1 MSLPAALPFTAKI
14 EDYKEQAKALFKA
27 ILAGEESA
35 HWRFKWIHP
44 RFRGHPVSA
53 VRTTTLAPADAQ
65 LVLAR
70 EYHFENWDELA
81 KFAETVREDGAV
93 ARFEAAVD
101 AIVAGDIDALRGM
114 LEKNPELAH
123 ARSSRAHHATLL
135 HYLAANGVE
144 DYRQMTPPNAV
155 AIAQLLLSAGAEP
168 DALADMYDEKCT
180 TLSMLV
186 SSSPPHAAGLQGAL
200 AETLLD
206 HGAALVDPG
215 TAYPSALMTA
225 LSFGFID
232 AAEMLAARG
241 TRVDTLPA
249 VAGLGRTAEVARMLP
264 HADAHDR
271 QAALALAAQ
280 LGHAEVVRLLLDAG
294 VDPSV
299 YNPEGFHSHGTPL
312 HHAVWSSHADVVR
325 MLVERGAR
333 LDIKDKIYEGTPLD
347 WAVYGAR
354 TALAEYLREK
364 GAS

>member
-1 MSLPAALPFTAKI
+1 MPEALPFTATVD
-14 EDYKEQAKALFKA
+14 EYKQQAKALFKA

-53 VRTTTLAPADAQ
+53 IRTTTLAPADAQ

-70 EYHFENWDELA
+70 EYHFENWDELVR
-81 KFAETVREDGAV
+81 FAGAVREDGPI
-93 ARFEAAVD
+93 ARFESAVD
-101 AIVAGDIDALRGM
+101 AVISGDIEALRAM
-114 LEKNPELAH
+114 LQRHPELVH
-123 ARSSRAHHATLL
+123 ARSARAHHATLL
-135 HYLAANGVE
+135 HYVAANGVE
-144 DYRQMTPPNAV
+144 DYRQKTPANAV
-155 AIAQLLLSAGAEP
+155 AIARLLLTAGAEP
-168 DALADMYDEKCT
+168 DALADMYDGKCT

-206 HGAALVDPG
+206 HGAALDGPG
-215 TAYPSALMTA
+215 TAYQSALMTA
-225 LSFGFID
+225 LSFGFVD
-232 AAEMLAARG
+232 TAELLAARG
-241 TRVDTLPA
+241 ARVDTLPA
-249 VAGLGRTAEVARMLP
+249 AAGLGRTAEVTRMLP
-264 HADAHDR
+264 RADARDR

-280 LGHAEVVRLLLDAG
+280 LGHSEVVGLLLDAG

-299 YNPEGFHSHGTPL
+299 YNPEGYHSHGTPL

-333 LDIKDKIYEGTPLD
+333 LDMKDKVYEGTPLD
-347 WAVYGAR
+347 WAVYGER
-354 TALAEYLREK
+354 TALADYLREK

>member
-1 MSLPAALPFTAKI
+1 MPEALPFTATI
-14 EDYKEQAKALFKA
+14 DEYKQQAKALFKA

-35 HWRFKWIHP
+35 HWRVKWIHP

-53 VRTTTLAPADAQ
+53 VHTTTLAPADAQ

-70 EYHFENWDELA
+70 EYHFKNWEQLTR
-81 KFAETVREDGAV
+81 FAGAVREDDAV
-93 ARFEAAVD
+93 ARFEEAVD
-101 AIVAGDIDALRGM
+101 MIVSGDIDALR
-114 LEKNPELAH
+114 ELLRKDPGLVH
-123 ARSSRAHHATLL
+123 ARSARSHHATLL

-144 DYRQMTPPNAV
+144 EYRQKTPPNAV

-168 DALADMYDEKCT
+168 DALADTYDERCT
-180 TLSMLV
+180 TLSLLV

-206 HGAALVDPG
+206 HGAALDGPG
-215 TAYPSALMTA
+215 TACQSALMTA
-225 LSFGFID
+225 LSFGFMD
-232 AAEMLAARG
+232 TAQMLAARG
-241 TRVDTLPA
+241 ARVDTLPA
-249 VAGLGRTAEVARMLP
+249 VAGLGRAGEVARMLP
-264 HADAHDR
+264 HAEAADR

-280 LGHAEVVRLLLDAG
+280 LGHVDVVRLLLDAG

-299 YNPEGFHSHGTPL
+299 YNPEGYHSHGTPL

-333 LDIKDKIYEGTPLD
+333 LDMKDKVYEGTPLD
-347 WAVYGAR
+347 WAVYGER

-364 GAS
+364 GAR

>member
-1 MSLPAALPFTAKI
+1 MPEALPFTATI
-14 EDYKEQAKALFKA
+14 DEYGQQAKALFKA

-35 HWRFKWIHP
+35 HWRVKWIHP

-81 KFAETVREDGAV
+81 RFAETMRVDGAA
-93 ARFEAAVD
+93 ARFEAAID
-101 AIVAGDIDALRGM
+101 AIVSGDIDALRDM
-114 LEKNPELAH
+114 LAKDPELVH
-123 ARSSRAHHATLL
+123 SRSLRVHHATLL
-135 HYLAANGVE
+135 HYIAANGVE
-144 DYRQMTPPNAV
+144 DCRQRTPPNAV
-155 AIAQLLLSAGAEP
+155 AIAQLLLSAGSEP
-168 DALADMYDEKCT
+168 DALADMYDGKCT

-186 SSSPPHAAGLQGAL
+186 SSAPPHAAGLQGAL
-200 AETLLD
+200 AGTLLD
-206 HGAALVDPG
+206 HGAALDGPG
-215 TAYPSALMTA
+215 TAYQSAVMTA
-225 LSFGFID
+225 LSFGFVD
-232 AAEMLAARG
+232 TAEMLSARG
-241 TRVDTLPA
+241 ARGDTLPA

-264 HADAHDR
+264 LADAHDR

-299 YNPEGFHSHGTPL
+299 YNPQGFHSHGTPL

-333 LDIKDKIYEGTPLD
+333 LDMKDKVYEGTPLD
-347 WAVYGAR
+347 WAIYGER
-354 TALAEYLREK
+354 TAVADYLREK

>member
-1 MSLPAALPFTAKI
+1 MPEALPFTATI
-14 EDYKEQAKALFKA
+14 DDYKQQAKALFEA

-35 HWRFKWIHP
+35 HWRLKWIHP

-70 EYHFENWDELA
+70 EYHFENWEDLA
-81 KFAETVREDGAV
+81 RFAETVRGDGAV
-93 ARFEAAVD
+93 ARFESAVN
-101 AIVAGDIDALRGM
+101 AIVSGDITALREII
-114 LEKNPELAH
+114 EKDPALVH
-123 ARSSRAHHATLL
+123 SRSTRAHHATLL

-144 DYRQMTPPNAV
+144 DYRQKTPPNAV
-155 AIAQLLLSAGAEP
+155 AIAQLVLRAGAEP
-168 DALADMYDEKCT
+168 DALADMYEEKCT
-180 TLSMLV
+180 TLSLLV

-206 HGAALVDPG
+206 HGAALDGPG
-215 TAYPSALMTA
+215 TAYQSALMTA
-225 LSFGFID
+225 LSFGFVD
-232 AAEMLAARG
+232 TAQMLAARG
-241 TRVDTLPA
+241 ARVDTLPA
-249 VAGLGRTAEVARMLP
+249 AAGLGRMDEVARMLP
-264 HADAHDR
+264 DAGARDR

-280 LGHAEVVRLLLDAG
+280 LGHAKVVRLLLDAG

-312 HHAVWSSHADVVR
+312 HHAVWSSHAAVVH

-333 LDIKDKIYEGTPLD
+333 LDMKDQVYEGTPLD
-347 WAVYGAR
+347 WAVYGER

>member
-1 MSLPAALPFTAKI
+1 MSEALPYTATI
-14 EDYKEQAKALFKA
+14 DEYKQQAKELFEA
-27 ILAGEESA
+27 ILAGEQSA
-35 HWRFKWIHP
+35 HWRLKWIHP

-70 EYHFENWDELA
+70 EYHFENWEELA
-81 KFAETVREDGAV
+81 SFAETVRQDGAV

-101 AIVAGDIDALRGM
+101 AVVSGDMDALSAM
-114 LEKNPELAH
+114 LQKNPELTR
-123 ARSSRAHHATLL
+123 ARSTRSHHATLL

-144 DYRQMTPPNAV
+144 DYRQKTPPNAV
-155 AIAQLLLSAGAEP
+155 AIAQLLLRAGAAP
-168 DALADMYDEKCT
+168 DALADMYDHKCT

-186 SSSPPHAAGLQGAL
+186 SSSPPHAAGLQTAL

-206 HGAALVDPG
+206 HGAALDGPG
-215 TAYPSALMTA
+215 TAYQSALMTA
-225 LSFGFID
+225 LSFGFMD
-232 AAEMLAARG
+232 TAHMLAARG
-241 TRVDTLPA
+241 ARADTLPA
-249 VAGLGRTAEVARMLP
+249 AAGLGRTAEVARMLP
-264 HADAHDR
+264 RADAHDR

-280 LGHAEVVRLLLDAG
+280 LGHADVVRLLLDAG

-299 YNPEGFHSHGTPL
+299 YNPEGYHSHGTPL

-333 LDIKDKIYEGTPLD
+333 LDLKDKVYEGTPLD
-347 WAVYGAR
+347 WAVYGER

-364 GAS
+364 GAH